1 MTRSKAR
8 LLREWSEAQGHEEA
22 RAAFL
27 AELTLDEQQLLLPG
41 GLSHDASIPAQD
53 PDTAPEG
60 APSEYPEDETGAA
73 KASLVAIATEGELF
87 AAPDG
92 TAYATLPVGDHVETW
107 RIRSEGFKDLLARTY
122 YARTGKVPRTQQMSD
137 AIVTVAGMARFDG
150 VVHDVHL
157 RVADHDG
164 AIYIDLADPAW
175 RAIEV
180 TPTNWAVVDR
190 PPVRFRRP
198 RSMLEL
204 PVPERGGAIADLRG
218 FVNTSDD
225 ESWMLLVAWLLF
237 TMSPAGPYP
246 IAVLHGEQG
255 SAKTTAARLV
265 RSLID
270 PNASP
275 VRAAPKDVDDLM
287 VACANGHVVAL
298 DNLSSIT
305 PWLSDALC
313 RVATRSG
320 LSKRMLYTDGEEHIL
335 DACRPQM
342 LNGISDLAT
351 RGDLLDRALLI
362 ELAPIMPADRRT
374 LHDVLEEF
382 ELVRPRI
389 LGAMLDVL
397 VAVLRERPKLAAT
410 VGTLPR
416 MADFALFMAAAE
428 EALGWARDS
437 FIRAYDENRR
447 RAHGLALE
455 ASILAQPLRAL
466 LERHGEWTGTAEELR
481 VALLDLAPDGTG
493 RSRYWPSNAWA
504 MSNALSRLSPD
515 LRAVGIAV
523 ERTRRGGG
531 NRERQIALRK
541 TDGTEDSWSD

>member
-1 MTRSKAR
+1 MTRSKTR
-8 LLREWSEAQGHEEA
+8 LLRAWAEAQAHEGT

-27 AELTLDEQQLLLPG
+27 TELVDDERQLLFPG
-41 GLSHDASIPAQD
+41 GLPLDESTPALDDDAAPAED
-53 PDTAPEG
+53 SEPDTG
-60 APSEYPEDETGAA
+60 WA
-73 KASLVAIATEGELF
+73 KAGLVAIASEGELF

-92 TAYATLPVGDHVETW
+92 TPYATLPVGDHMESW
-107 RIRSEGFKDLLARTY
+107 RIRSEGFRDLLAKTY
-122 YARTGKVPRTQQMSD
+122 YVRTGKVPRTQQMSE
-137 AIVTVAGMARFDG
+137 AVGTVAGIARFDG

-180 TPTNWAVVDR
+180 TSNAGAVVDR

-198 RSMLEL
+198 RSMLAL
-204 PVPERGGAIADLRG
+204 PVPERGGTIADLRG

-225 ESWMLLVAWLLF
+225 EAWMLLVAWLLF
-237 TMSPAGPYP
+237 AMSPAGPYP

-351 RGDLLDRALLI
+351 RGDLLDRSLLI
-362 ELAPIMPADRRT
+362 ELEPIVPADRRT
-374 LHDVLEEF
+374 LQDVLDEF

-397 VAVLRERPKLAAT
+397 VAVLREKPKMAAT
-410 VGTLPR
+410 IGTLPR
-416 MADFALFMAAAE
+416 MADLALFVTAAE
-428 EALGWARDS
+428 EALGWERDS
-437 FIRAYDENRR
+437 FIHAYGANRR
-447 RAHGLALE
+447 RAHWLALE
-455 ASILAQPLRAL
+455 ASVLAQPLRAL
-466 LERHGEWTGTAEELR
+466 LEQHDEWTGTAEELR

-504 MSNALSRLSPD
+504 MSNALSRLGPN
-515 LRAVGIAV
+515 LRAAGIAV
-523 ERTRRGGG
+523 EKTTSQGQPRAPDHAAH
-531 NRERQIALRK
+531 ER
-541 TDGTEDSWSD
+541 